1 MVIQGNFIDITEA
14 KEARQKLDDMQT
26 LESSILSSIP
36 HVILGLEERDILFVN
51 DEAEVVF
58 GWKPEELIGRTTRIL
73 YRNDEEFEEVGN
85 RVYPALE
92 KQPTYKTELEFP
104 CVRKDGREIFC
115 RVTASRIGERL
126 IKKKVVVT
134 YEDITEKKKADQQ
147 LRESL
152 LQIQKTM
159 EGIVQSLG
167 AVVERRDPYTSGHQ
181 QRVSQLACAI
191 AVEMNLS
198 QEQIDRIRIAALVHD
213 IGKIHVPAEILSK
226 PGLLGDIE
234 FAIIKTHPQA
244 GCDILKTIEF
254 PWSVA
259 DIVLQHHERLN
270 GSGYP
275 LGIQGKDILLE
286 TKILSVAD
294 VVEAMASH
302 RPYRP
307 SRGIQKALEE
317 IDKNREILY
326 DPVVVDFCL
335 KLFREKAFEFEQTGI
350 CF

>member
-1 MVIQGNFIDITEA
+1 MRA
-14 KEARQKLDDMQT
+14 
-26 LESSILSSIP
+26 LESSILCSIP
-36 HVILGLEERDILFVN
+36 HVVLGLEERNILFVN
-51 DEAEVVF
+51 DEVEVIF
-58 GWKPEELIGRTTRIL
+58 GWKPGELIGKTTRIL
-73 YRNDEEFEEVGN
+73 YRNDEEFEEVGKLI
-85 RVYPALE
+85 YPVLE
-92 KQPTYKTELEFP
+92 KQPIYKTELEFP
-104 CVRKDGREIFC
+104 CVRRDGREILC
-115 RVTASRIGERL
+115 KVTASRIGEILLNRR
-126 IKKKVVVT
+126 IVVT
-134 YEDITEKKKADQQ
+134 YEDITDKKKAEQQ

-152 LQIQKTM
+152 MQIQKTM
-159 EGIVQSLG
+159 EGTVQSLG
-167 AVVERRDPYTSGHQ
+167 AVVEGRDPYTSGHQ

-191 AVEMNLS
+191 AREMNLS
-198 QEQIDRIRIAALVHD
+198 QEQIDRIRIAALIHD
-213 IGKIHVPAEILSK
+213 IGKIQVPAEILSK

-244 GCDILKTIEF
+244 GYDILKTIEF

-275 LGIQGKDILLE
+275 LGIKGKDILLE

-294 VVEAMASH
+294 VVEAMCSH

-326 DPVVVDFCL
+326 DPAVVDFCL
-335 KLFREKAFEFEQTGI
+335 KLFRENAFEFEQTGI